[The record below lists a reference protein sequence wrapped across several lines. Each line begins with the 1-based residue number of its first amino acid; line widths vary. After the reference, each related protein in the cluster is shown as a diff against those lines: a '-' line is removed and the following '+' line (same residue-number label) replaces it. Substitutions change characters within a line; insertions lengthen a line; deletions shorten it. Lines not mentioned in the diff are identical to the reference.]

1 MENNQISKIAMRS
14 SGNKKSHFN
23 WSHDVNTSCSFGHC
37 QPIIS
42 RFLVPKSK
50 TTVKT
55 AQLVRL
61 APMARPAFARLKYK
75 TLSGF
80 VGFSELTENFPHLLA
95 KTPVAR
101 GQTLYNIAELPHIS
115 LGLLSYLVLVGA
127 KCSVWYQPAGLPANR
142 AGTYVM
148 RKIYNDSSDT
158 AARNTFNT
166 LFANSQIFRF
176 DRYSVEFPS
185 FVGTVLDLW
194 EVFGNYFGT
203 TEDESGLEIPL
214 SNYSNYRSFFDAKEY
229 VMEADNPNPLAN
241 FDYVTLEGA
250 DYVLD
255 IEKNG
260 YKIAL
265 AFRLSDYGKR
275 IHDILV
281 GLGYQIDFQSKTKVS
296 MMPIFACWKF
306 YFDNYGLVLND
317 NWYTTSLYKLLTFCD
332 YHNKVNFDTLFAK
345 SEFITF
351 INDLA
356 NMWVTNQQDY
366 TSAHLNTTAKSTS
379 FGLSTSFIDV
389 DGSANITEVDN
400 ANGVQTSGHSFIN
413 NVKHG
418 QLDAEY
424 LKRLY
429 MCVNRNTVIGRD
441 VAALLR
447 AQGLGDF
454 VDNCKTHFIGATET
468 DIEISDVVS
477 TSDTFNAENNNGALL
492 GQYAGLGIGRNYGK
506 DKNPK
511 TLSYSNDEF
520 GYWVTLASMIPD
532 SGFCQQLDGTLL
544 AIDKNGL
551 YQPEFDGLGY
561 EATRKQQ
568 IVGAQDWCKPTE
580 ATEANR
586 LDATFGFVPRYSAFK
601 VQANKINGS
610 FALRSVRN
618 DFLPYTLDKV
628 VQVGEKELTHLKNAS
643 TQFPYPADPA
653 ISATVQCQD
662 LLTPLR
668 LPKAS
673 TIWRYVARYA
683 FLGNYNRIFANVGYD
698 FTNEHDFFDALVG
711 DEELRARF
719 AYLVRTEDNFLIHNV
734 VNMQCYA
741 PMKAIEMSF
750 ETFDDGEQ
758 PNMAVAKA

>member
-1 MENNQISKIAMRS
+1 MENNNISKIAMKS
-14 SGNKKSHFN
+14 SGQKHNRFN

-42 RFLVPKSK
+42 RLLVPKSK

-61 APMARPAFARLKYK
+61 APLVRPAFARLKYK

-80 VGFSELTENFPHLLA
+80 VGFSELTENFPHLLS

-101 GQTLYNIAELPHIS
+101 GQTLYNIEQLPHIS

-127 KCSVWYQPAGLPANR
+127 KCSLWYVPTTAPADKQNC
-142 AGTYVM
+142 YVM
-148 RKIYNDSSDT
+148 GKIHDT
-158 AARNTFNT
+158 NTENIFQTVFNT
-166 LFANSQIFRF
+166 INGSSNELIRF
-176 DRYSVEFPS
+176 NRYSVEFPS

-203 TEDESGLEIPL
+203 EDETGLEIPL
-214 SNYSNYRSFFDAKEY
+214 SNYANYRSFFDSKDY
-229 VMEADNPNPLAN
+229 VTEADNPNPLAY
-241 FDYVTLEGA
+241 FDYVDLEGA

-255 IEKNG
+255 LERGGVKF
-260 YKIAL
+260 AL

-275 IHDILV
+275 IHDVLV
-281 GLGYQIDFQSKTKVS
+281 GLGYQIDFQSKAKVS
-296 MMPIFACWKF
+296 LMPLFACWKF
-306 YFDNYGLVLND
+306 YYDSYGLVLND

-345 SEFITF
+345 QEFITF

-356 NMWVTNQQDY
+356 NMWATSQQDY
-366 TSAHLNTTAKSTS
+366 TSAHLSTTAKSS
-379 FGLSTSFIDV
+379 AFGLSTSFIDV
-389 DGSANITEVDN
+389 DGTANITEVDN

-429 MCVNRNTVIGRD
+429 TCVNRNTVIGRD

-447 AQGLGDF
+447 AQGLGEF

-468 DIEISDVVS
+468 EIEVSDVVS
-477 TSDTFNAENNNGALL
+477 TSDTFNESSNSGALL

-506 DKNPK
+506 GKNPK
-511 TLSYSNDEF
+511 TLHYSNEEF
-520 GYWVTLASMIPD
+520 GYWITLAVMLPD
-532 SGFCQQLDGTLL
+532 SGLCQQLDGTLL

-568 IVGAQDWCKPTE
+568 IVGSQDWTKPTE
-580 ATEANR
+580 ATEDNR

-601 VQANKINGS
+601 VQPNKINGS
-610 FALRSVRN
+610 FALRSVRA
-618 DFLPYTLDKV
+618 DFLPYTLDKIIS
-628 VQVGEKELTHLKNAS
+628 VGEKELTALKHAT
-643 TQFPYPADPA
+643 TQYPYPDSPDY
-653 ISATVQCQD
+653 TKVLQVQE

-673 TIWRYVARYA
+673 TIWRYIARYA

-719 AYLVRTEDNFLIHNV
+719 SYLVRTEDNFLIHNV
-734 VNMQCYA
+734 VNMQCSA
-741 PMKAIEMSF
+741 PMKSIEMSF
-750 ETFDDGEQ
+750 ETFEDGEQ
-758 PNMAVAKA
+758 PNMAVNKA